1 MQMNPSLEN
10 IISLKR
16 YPICDSGFVEKCH
29 DQLAETG
36 SLLLQGFIRPEI
48 IEILKCEAIEH
59 AYLAYYCSQTHTA
72 YLSAP
77 DPEFEP
83 SHPRNRQV
91 VSNKGCITDDQ
102 IPEDSYLRTIYND
115 PDFRR
120 FLCAVLDEEALYDYA
135 DPLSSVNVHYYQ
147 EGQEL
152 GWHFD
157 NSSFAVTLMIQQPE
171 GGGEFEYIPALRDC
185 ARGDMNFSGVG
196 KAMDGELDGFQLAI
210 SAGTLALFR
219 GRNSLHRVTP
229 VKGQRNRI
237 QVVLAYNTEPDVALT
252 EEARLTFYG
261 RTG

>member
-1 MQMNPSLEN
+1 MSNLEN
-10 IISLKR
+10 IVSLEKF
-16 YPICDSGFVEKCH
+16 PICDSGFVEKCH
-29 DQLAETG
+29 DQLADTG
-36 SLLLQGFIRPEI
+36 SLLLPEFIRPEA
-48 IEILKCEAIEH
+48 IETLKQEAIEH
-59 AYLAYYCSQTHTA
+59 SHLAYYCSQTHTA
-72 YLSAP
+72 YLSPP
-77 DPEFEP
+77 DPEFE
-83 SHPRNRQV
+83 SNHSRNRQV

-102 IPEDSYLRTIYND
+102 IPEDSYLRTIYNH

-157 NSSFAVTLMIQQPE
+157 NSSFAVTLMIQQPDS
-171 GGGEFEYIPALRDC
+171 GGEFEYIPALRNR
-185 ARGDMNFSGVG
+185 ASGDMNFPGVG
-196 KAMDGELDGFQLAI
+196 KALDGELEGIRLGV

-229 VKGQRNRI
+229 VVGQTNRI
-237 QVVLAYNTEPDVALT
+237 QVVLAYNTEPGVALT
-252 EEARLTFYG
+252 EQARLTFYG